1 MPKSINAQIILA
13 KDLKEDD
20 HGDTK
25 TTKIISTDILSLAKI
40 RKVGDDI
47 KLGHD
52 TESDVIYY
60 VIDGEGDCVIAG
72 KKHHLQ
78 KGDCVAYPK
87 GTNYKHL
94 KGLTLLAIS
103 TPPFDRKKRV
113 YVE

>member
-1 MPKSINAQIILA
+1 MKQQIIRA
-13 KDLKEDD
+13 KDLKEND

-25 TTKIISTDILSLAKI
+25 TTPIISTNILNLAKV
-40 RKVGDDI
+40 RKVGNNI

-52 TESDVIYY
+52 TESDCIYY
-60 VIDGEGDCVIAG
+60 VVDGEGDCVIEG
-72 KKHHLQ
+72 KKHHLK
-78 KGDCVAYPK
+78 KGDCVFYPK
-87 GTNYKHL
+87 VTNYKHL

>member
-1 MPKSINAQIILA
+1 MKQHIIRA
-13 KDLKEDD
+13 KDLKEND

-25 TTKIISTDILSLAKI
+25 TTQIISTNILNLAKV
-40 RKVGDDI
+40 RKIGNDI
-47 KLGHD
+47 KQGHD

-60 VIDGEGDCVIAG
+60 VMEGEGDCVIEG
-72 KKHHLQ
+72 KKHHLK
-78 KGDCVAYPK
+78 KGDCVFYPK